1 MTGRVTIAVTVEIDV
16 ELPERSEQGSIS
28 SAMDMA
34 SEMAKS
40 LFVETLA
47 KNNIRTV
54 STVIPRKALIVR
66 DLEAEFTYVKEQ
78 V

>member
-1 MTGRVTIAVTVEIDV
+1 MIGRVTIAVTVEIDV
-16 ELPERSEQGSIS
+16 TLPERVEQGSIS

-40 LFVETLA
+40 LFVETLT

-54 STVIPRKALIVR
+54 STVIPRKALIVG
-66 DLEAEFTYVKEQ
+66 DLGLPPEEE
-78 V
+78 